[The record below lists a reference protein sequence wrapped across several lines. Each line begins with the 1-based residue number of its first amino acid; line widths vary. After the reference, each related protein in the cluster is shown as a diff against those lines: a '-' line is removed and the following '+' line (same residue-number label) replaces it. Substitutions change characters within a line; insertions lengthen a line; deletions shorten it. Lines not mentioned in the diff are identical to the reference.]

1 MLTDALIRGGG
12 GGGKT
17 PLTAGPHGS
26 YNLEK
31 VLNFTSRLEK
41 SLSSVKVLEKYLISL
56 LGLEKSLNSQP
67 CLCQT
72 PFSVTD

>member
-12 GGGKT
+12 GGGKA

-31 VLNFTSRLEK
+31 VLNFTSRL
-41 SLSSVKVLEKYLISL
+41 SL
-56 LGLEKSLNSQP
+56 LGPEKSLNFHP
-67 CLCQT
+67 FLRQT